1 MDIERPILMEEWYR
15 FYYRAHSDSGREKT
29 FYSGSNF
36 CQIEYQTMMGST
48 KVDVTRNSRFYL
60 LFDNGDRL
68 LLAKRPG
75 TRRTFA
81 ARDPRVL
88 VFGSVEA
95 MMLAIIT
102 KGYDAQWCLAKD
114 RNCIVWKGHKFIGR
128 INNLPSK
135 YSSYFRKGVSGTTI
149 RLDRLGV
156 IKRTK
161 QVADNP
167 EEKQFW
173 TLI

>member
-15 FYYRAHSDSGREKT
+15 FYYRAHPAGREKT
-29 FYSGSNF
+29 FVAGSHF

-48 KVDVTRNSRFYL
+48 KVDVTRISRYHL
-60 LFDNGDRL
+60 LFDNGDKL
-68 LLAKRPG
+68 LLTRQPG
-75 TRRTFA
+75 NHRIFSLK
-81 ARDPRVL
+81 DIGYL

-102 KGYDAQWCLAKD
+102 KGHDAQWCLAKD
-114 RNCIVWKGHKFIGR
+114 GNYIVWKGHKFIGR
-128 INNLPSK
+128 IGSLPSK
-135 YSSYFRKGVSGTTI
+135 YSSHFRKGVSGTTI
-149 RLDRLGV
+149 RLDRLGA

-161 QVADNP
+161 RIADNP